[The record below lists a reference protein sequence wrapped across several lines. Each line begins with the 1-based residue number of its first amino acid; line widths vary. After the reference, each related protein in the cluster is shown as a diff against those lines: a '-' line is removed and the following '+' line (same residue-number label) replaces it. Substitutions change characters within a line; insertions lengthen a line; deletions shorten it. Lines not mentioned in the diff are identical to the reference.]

1 MCCGPGDCR
10 SNGVPADH
18 AEGPARKGAVAI
30 TTLDQVSS
38 NSKQEPSPE
47 AKAAEELAR
56 AVGEQGLSPKAR
68 MGYWSS

>member
-1 MCCGPGDCR
+1 
-10 SNGVPADH
+10 
-18 AEGPARKGAVAI
+18 VAI

-38 NSKQEPSPE
+38 NSKQEPSAE

-68 MGYWSS
+68 MSYWSS

>member
-1 MCCGPGDCR
+1 
-10 SNGVPADH
+10 
-18 AEGPARKGAVAI
+18 VAI